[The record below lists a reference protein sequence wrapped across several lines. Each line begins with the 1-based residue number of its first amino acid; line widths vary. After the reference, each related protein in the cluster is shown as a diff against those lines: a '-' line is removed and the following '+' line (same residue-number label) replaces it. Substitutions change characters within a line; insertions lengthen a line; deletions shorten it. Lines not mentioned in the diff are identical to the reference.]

1 MKSKSIK
8 LLLTLY
14 LCLGIGKAKA
24 QDYPYIGEI
33 KLFAGNFAPKNWALC
48 NGQLLPI
55 NQNQALFSLL
65 GTTYGG
71 NGVTTFALPDLR
83 GKGAIGFGAAYA
95 LGEVGGSETVTLQ
108 TANIPAHVH
117 GVMVKQT
124 PGEAGV
130 APSVATVLA
139 NPQNIN
145 GEQTAWKEIQPGGN
159 VTILAP
165 QTLGNTGGNQPV
177 NMRSPYAT
185 TTFIIAL
192 QGIFPSRN

>member
-8 LLLTLY
+8 LLLTLC
-14 LCLGIGKAKA
+14 LCLGIGKANA
-24 QDYPYIGEI
+24 QDEPYMGEI
-33 KLFAGNFAPKNWALC
+33 RLFAGNFAPRGWALC

-55 NQNQALFSLL
+55 NQNPALFSLL

-83 GKGAIGFGAAYA
+83 GKGAIGFGAGFTQ
-95 LGEVGGSETVTLQ
+95 GETGGSETVTLQ
-108 TANIPAHVH
+108 AANIPPHIH
-117 GVMVKQT
+117 SIMVKQT

-130 APSVATVLA
+130 APSAATVLA

-192 QGIFPSRN
+192 TGIFPSRN